1 MFRMGGAAEGIT
13 SGLDKPRQN
22 YKDGTIKNQFEYNR
36 LVENAEKLRPAA
48 MDVFLQG
55 ARNRGQFTDDTPSGN
70 MQSTANNAVGGIMSE
85 ADIIARARA
94 LAAANTP
101 SNTMSGKEMAARFLI
116 PFGLDFATRSPTGNL
131 LSTAAESAKNPAD
144 MLIKNIDQRR
154 EGVSDREA
162 NLFSALLTSGLSD
175 RRTDKKMA
183 AQELKDSQELLTLY
197 DNELQ
202 KNVIVKAGDVYND
215 LSRYGP
221 SKKDETGRTFEKLE
235 VANLIEE
242 KMSEIFELEA
252 KENKT
257 AEDEQAIAQA
267 RGVLAYLQG
276 NKNTN
281 TLANSILKDPEYMNT
296 LRSKIK
302 KKLQTTEKFQEKGP
316 TTELLLQQAIDEAL
330 EYYIENGSFPPDLAL
345 AEGGRVEYQMG
356 GDVDP
361 MMDTDPKIDYETL
374 RARLPREI
382 SDDIVKL
389 ISASPEALED
399 FATIQTQQDVVNFN
413 TKYNVELILPAE
425 A

>member
-1 MFRMGGAAEGIT
+1 MMNRILKRPMFRRGGSAGTGIT
-13 SGLDKPRQN
+13 SGLDTPKRGLVDEPGMYSQPAG
-22 YKDGTIKNQFEYNR
+22 DMATGT
-36 LVENAEKLRPAA
+36 
-48 MDVFLQG
+48 MD
-55 ARNRGQFTDDTPSGN
+55 RD
-70 MQSTANNAVGGIMSE
+70 E
-85 ADIIARARA
+85 IIAQAMADAQRYS
-94 LAAANTP
+94 P
-101 SNTMSGKEMAARFLI
+101 SDPMSGREMASRFLI
-116 PFGLDFATRSPTGNL
+116 PFGLDFATRSPSGNL
-131 LSTAAESAKNPAD
+131 LATAAASAKDPAA
-144 MLIKNIDQRR
+144 MLIRDMDKRR
-154 EGVSDREA
+154 DARTERESD
-162 NLFSALLTSGLSD
+162 LFGQLLQSGLSE
-175 RRTDKKMA
+175 RKEDKKLA
-183 AQELKDSQELLTLY
+183 AEQLKDNREFLTLY

-202 KNVIVKAGDVYND
+202 KNVIVMAGDVYKD

-221 SKKDETGRTFEKLE
+221 SKKDETGKTFEKLE

-242 KMSEIFELEA
+242 KMAEIFELEA

-267 RGVLAYLQG
+267 KGVLAYLQG

-296 LRSKIK
+296 LRTKIK
-302 KKLQTTEKFQEKGP
+302 NKLKTTDKFREKGP

-345 AEGGRVEYQMG
+345 AKGGRVEYQMG

-389 ISASPEALED
+389 IASSPEALED